1 MPLSAVH
8 TDPLRPV
15 LKSITP
21 PVLTTV
27 EQRDYLWLIL
37 DLCCSDSKFAEKAYA
52 AILLLLAGGA
62 EPLPPEVVLPT
73 PVITSLVP
81 NTAIVGGADFTLQV
95 LGTGFT
101 PTAVIYINNVAA
113 APTTFVSDTELSTP
127 VDMGLVLNPVTA
139 PITVVDQGV
148 VSASLDFIVTSPV
161 VLSASKI
168 KEIGDN
174 ITKKHDERTATEE
187 LNKKETEKGK
197 K

>member
-1 MPLSAVH
+1 MPLTSIH

-15 LKSITP
+15 LKSVTP

-37 DLCCSDSKFAEKAYA
+37 DLCCSDSRFAEKAYA
-52 AILLLLAGGA
+52 AILLVLAGGA
-62 EPLPPEVVLPT
+62 EPLPPEVVLPN

-81 NTAIVGGADFTLQV
+81 STAVVGGADFTLQV

-101 PTAVIYINNVAA
+101 ATAVIHINGTAA
-113 APTTFVSDTELSTP
+113 SPTTFVSATELTTP
-127 VDMGLVLNPVTA
+127 VDMGLVLAPVVA

-148 VSASLDFIVTSPV
+148 VSAALDFTVTSPV
-161 VLSASKI
+161 VLSAAKI

-174 ITKKHDERTATEE
+174 IVKKHDERE
-187 LNKKETEKGK
+187 GK